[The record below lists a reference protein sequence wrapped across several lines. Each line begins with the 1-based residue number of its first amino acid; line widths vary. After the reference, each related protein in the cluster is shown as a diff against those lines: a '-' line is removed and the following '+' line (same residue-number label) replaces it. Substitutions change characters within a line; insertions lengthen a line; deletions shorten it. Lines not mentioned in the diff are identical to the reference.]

1 MVRHESEATSDCSDH
16 WVGGEMAVWGQA
28 GGLWVQM
35 RKTELCA
42 CILGSMGRE
51 SAQAVDSL
59 VLGKE
64 RAIVLGS
71 CSDHLLT
78 AESGGTLSAQ

>member
-16 WVGGEMAVWGQA
+16 WVGGEMTVWGQA